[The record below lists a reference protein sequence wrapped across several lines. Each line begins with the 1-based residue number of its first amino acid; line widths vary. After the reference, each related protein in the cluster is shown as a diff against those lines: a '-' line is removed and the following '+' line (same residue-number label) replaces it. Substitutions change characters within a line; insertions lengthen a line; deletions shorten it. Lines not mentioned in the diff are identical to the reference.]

1 MIVDRIW
8 LGDSVEK
15 GFLTYLKEY
24 AKNWRDRKTRTQQ
37 TGIVESIMIENMA
50 YGQLL

>member
-8 LGDSVEK
+8 LGDFVEK

-24 AKNWRDRKTRTQQ
+24 AKNWR
-37 TGIVESIMIENMA
+37 GIERLVPATVMVESMIEYMA

>member
-8 LGDSVEK
+8 LGGFVDK